1 MSEATLPVPGTPT
14 PCTIL
19 VIDDQEEMLVLISRY
34 LKMDGHRAI
43 TAQSGAEARR
53 QLAATTPDL
62 ILLDVLMHDVNGFDL
77 CREIK
82 AAPASRMVPVVLV
95 TSLEG
100 KEDRIRGIDAGC
112 DEFLSKPVHR
122 DELRARVRSLLK
134 LQAAHRA
141 LEAEQ
146 LAQEQAKRA
155 ALRHTFERYVSP
167 SVVEQVLQQTGS
179 GGSFM
184 ADAGSR
190 RDAAVLFA
198 DMRGFTRMSE
208 TLQPLQVVG
217 ILNEFFSKLTEV
229 AHRHGGTI
237 FSMAGDCLL
246 IGFGVPLPLPDIE
259 KSALAAARDIIL
271 ETAALVQ
278 AWQATYGVQ
287 VGTGI
292 GINRGEVIAGN
303 IGSPSYISYTIIGD
317 TVNVAARLT
326 DLAQAGEI
334 VCADR
339 MHASATALRA
349 WWAQEREYNVALKG
363 KALPVRAWGY
373 RPRAE
378 TAANTDRAMQTA

>member
-1 MSEATLPVPGTPT
+1 MPAFAPSLLPPSP

-19 VIDDQEEMLVLISRY
+19 VIDDQEEMLLLISRY
-34 LKMDGHRAI
+34 LKMDGHHAL
-43 TAQSGAEARR
+43 TAQSGEAARI
-53 QLAATTPDL
+53 QLAAGTPDL
-62 ILLDVLMHDVNGFDL
+62 ILLDVLMHDVSGFDL

-95 TSLEG
+95 TSLDG
-100 KEDRIRGIDAGC
+100 KEDRIAGIEAGC

-122 DELRARVRSLLK
+122 DELRARVRSLLR
-134 LQAAHRA
+134 LQAARKA
-141 LEAEQ
+141 LETEQ
-146 LAQEQAKRA
+146 LAKEQEKRA

-167 SVVEQVLQQTGS
+167 SVVEQVLQQGD
-179 GGSFM
+179 GGAASFM

-190 RDAAVLFA
+190 RDAVALFA

-208 TLQPLQVVG
+208 TLTPLEVVG
-217 ILNEFFSKLTEV
+217 ILNRFFSTLTEV

-259 KSALAAARDIIL
+259 RSALAAARDIVL
-271 ETAALVQ
+271 ETAPLVRH
-278 AWQATYGVQ
+278 WQQQYGVS
-287 VGTGI
+287 VGVGI

-326 DLAQAGEI
+326 DLARPGEV
-334 VCADR
+334 VCAAR
-339 MHASATALRA
+339 MRPAAAAMTG
-349 WWAQEREYNVALKG
+349 WQVCEQEYTVALKG
-363 KALPVRAWGY
+363 KALPVHAYGY
-373 RPRAE
+373 RFEPEVSMA
-378 TAANTDRAMQTA
+378 

>member
-1 MSEATLPVPGTPT
+1 MSDPAASQLGVPA
-14 PCTIL
+14 PCAIL
-19 VIDDQEEMLVLISRY
+19 VIDDQEDMLLLISHY

-43 TAQSGAEARR
+43 TAQSGAQARAE
-53 QLAATTPDL
+53 LAAATPDL

-100 KEDRIRGIDAGC
+100 KQDRIAGIDAGC

-134 LQAAHRA
+134 LQAVRRE

-146 LAQEQAKRA
+146 LAKEQEKRA

-167 SVVEQVLQQTGS
+167 SVVEQVLQQSDS
-179 GGSFM
+179 GRSFM

-190 RDAAVLFA
+190 RDAVALFA

-208 TLQPLQVVG
+208 TLTPLEVVD
-217 ILNEFFSKLTEV
+217 ILNRFFSTLTAV

-259 KSALAAARDIIL
+259 RSALAAARDIVL
-271 ETAALVQ
+271 ETAPLVQ
-278 AWQATYGVQ
+278 HWQQQYGVS
-287 VGTGI
+287 VGVGI

-317 TVNVAARLT
+317 TVNIAARLT
-326 DLAQAGEI
+326 DLAHPGEV
-334 VCADR
+334 VCAAR
-339 MHASATALRA
+339 MRAAATGMTNWQARE
-349 WWAQEREYNVALKG
+349 QEYSVTLKG
-363 KALPVRAWGY
+363 KALPVHAYGY
-373 RPRAE
+373 RFTTE
-378 TAANTDRAMQTA
+378 VSTA

>member
-1 MSEATLPVPGTPT
+1 MSDSAAFQLGAPT
-14 PCTIL
+14 PSTIL
-19 VIDDQEEMLVLISRY
+19 VIDDQEDVLLLISHY
-34 LKMDGHRAI
+34 LKMDGHRAL
-43 TAQSGAEARR
+43 TAQSGEAAR
-53 QLAATTPDL
+53 QHLAAATPDL

-95 TSLEG
+95 TSLDG
-100 KEDRIRGIDAGC
+100 KEDRIAGIEAGC
-112 DEFLSKPVHR
+112 DEFLSKPLHR

-134 LQAAHRA
+134 LQAARKA

-146 LAQEQAKRA
+146 LAKEQEKRA

-167 SVVEQVLQQTGS
+167 SVVEQVLQQGES
-179 GGSFM
+179 GGASFM

-190 RDAAVLFA
+190 RDAVALFA

-208 TLQPLQVVG
+208 TLTPLEVVD
-217 ILNEFFSKLTEV
+217 ILNQFFSTLTEV

-259 KSALAAARDIIL
+259 RSALAAARDIVL
-271 ETAALVQ
+271 ETAPLVQ
-278 AWQATYGVQ
+278 RWQQQYGVN
-287 VGTGI
+287 VGVGI

-303 IGSPSYISYTIIGD
+303 IGSASYISYTIIGD

-326 DLAQAGEI
+326 DLAHPGEV
-334 VCADR
+334 VCAAR
-339 MHASATALRA
+339 MRAAATGMTGWQVRE
-349 WWAQEREYNVALKG
+349 QEYTVTLKG
-363 KALPVRAWGY
+363 KALPVHAYGY
-373 RPRAE
+373 RFTTE
-378 TAANTDRAMQTA
+378 VSTA

>member
-1 MSEATLPVPGTPT
+1 MSDPAASQLGVPA
-14 PCTIL
+14 PCAIL
-19 VIDDQEEMLVLISRY
+19 VIDDQEDMLLLISHY

-43 TAQSGAEARR
+43 TAQSGAQARAE
-53 QLAATTPDL
+53 LAAATPDL

-100 KEDRIRGIDAGC
+100 KQDRIAGIDAGC

-134 LQAAHRA
+134 LQAVRRE

-146 LAQEQAKRA
+146 LAKEQEKRA

-167 SVVEQVLQQTGS
+167 SVVEQVLQQSDS
-179 GGSFM
+179 GRSFM

-190 RDAAVLFA
+190 RDAVALFA

-208 TLQPLQVVG
+208 TLTPLEVVD
-217 ILNEFFSKLTEV
+217 ILNQFFSTLTEV

-259 KSALAAARDIIL
+259 RSALAAARDIVL
-271 ETAALVQ
+271 ETAPLVQ
-278 AWQATYGVQ
+278 RWQQQYGVN
-287 VGTGI
+287 VGVGI

-303 IGSPSYISYTIIGD
+303 IGSASYISYTIIGD

-326 DLAQAGEI
+326 DLAHPGEV
-334 VCADR
+334 VCAAR
-339 MHASATALRA
+339 MRAAATGMTGWQVRE
-349 WWAQEREYNVALKG
+349 QEYTVTLKG
-363 KALPVRAWGY
+363 KALPVHAYGY
-373 RPRAE
+373 RFTTE
-378 TAANTDRAMQTA
+378 VSTA